1 MIKPLLSLAVAFSLC
16 GPCLAEGEAKNDQPV
31 EKQNQEQTVPP
42 ALNHTMKSLEGKDV
56 NLAQY
61 KGKVVMMVN
70 TASKC
75 GLTPQYKQLEAIYE
89 KYKDRGFVILG
100 FPANNFGAQEPGSDE
115 EIGAF
120 CEKNYGVKFPMFSK
134 ISVKGDDKAPL
145 YQYLTGDKLP
155 VDPKGDISWNF
166 EKFLLNRNGEVVARF
181 SPKVTPDAAEVTQKI
196 EAELA
201 NK

>member
-1 MIKPLLSLAVAFSLC
+1 MLLSLTVA
-16 GPCLAEGEAKNDQPV
+16 LALSAACFAEDAKV
-31 EKQNQEQTVPP
+31 EQSEEKPVPP
-42 ALNHTMKSLEGKDV
+42 ALNHTMKSLDGKDV

-61 KGKVVMMVN
+61 RGKVVMMVN
-70 TASKC
+70 TASQC
-75 GLTPQYKQLEAIYE
+75 GLTPQYKELQAIYDR
-89 KYKDRGFVILG
+89 YKDRGLVILG

-134 ISVKGDDKAPL
+134 ISVKGEDKAPL

-155 VDPKGDISWNF
+155 VEPRGDIEWNF
-166 EKFLLNRNGEVVARF
+166 EKFLLDRNGEVVARF
-181 SPKVTPDAAEVTQKI
+181 RPPVKPDAQEVVEKI

-201 NK
+201 KK

>member
-1 MIKPLLSLAVAFSLC
+1 MIKPLLSLAVALSLSAA
-16 GPCLAEGEAKNDQPV
+16 CLAEGEAQNDQPV
-31 EKQNQEQTVPP
+31 EKPNQEQTVPP

-89 KYKDRGFVILG
+89 KYKERGFVILG
-100 FPANNFGAQEPGSDE
+100 FPANNFGAQEPGSDQ

-134 ISVKGDDKAPL
+134 ISVKGEDKAPL
-145 YQYLTGDKLP
+145 YQYLTSDKLP

-181 SPKVTPDAAEVTQKI
+181 SPKTTPDAAEVTQKI